1 MTAGSVPEGGAYLRT
16 IAMPRDANPSGDIFG
31 GWTLSQMDIAG
42 AAFAGT
48 HSGGRVATVA
58 IDAMKFLRPIEVG
71 DEVSC
76 LCSIEQEGVTSLKV
90 RIETWTRRG
99 GAAPAK
105 VTEGLFTYVA
115 LAEDGGARRLRD
127 EKTVRRGGRGA
138 ARRKAVRSPAAP
150 KPLRR
155 MPVKA

>member
-1 MTAGSVPEGGAYLRT
+1 MTDRPAPEGGAYLRT

-76 LCSIEQEGVTSLKV
+76 LCSIERQGVTSLEI

-99 GAAPAK
+99 GTAPAK

-115 LAEDGGARRLRD
+115 LADDGGARRLGD
-127 EKTVRRGGRGA
+127 APVRRAGRAAGRQRGA
-138 ARRKAVRSPAAP
+138 RRPPAP
-150 KPLRR
+150 KPSHR
-155 MPVKA
+155 MPVKG